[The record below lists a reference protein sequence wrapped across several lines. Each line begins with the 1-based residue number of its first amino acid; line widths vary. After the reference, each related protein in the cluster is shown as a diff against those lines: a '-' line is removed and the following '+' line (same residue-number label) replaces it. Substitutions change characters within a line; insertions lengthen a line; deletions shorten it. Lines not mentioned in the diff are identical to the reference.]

1 MVEGALVLEGGS
13 LRCLFTAGV
22 LDVFLES
29 RLDFSYVSGVS
40 AGALCAMN
48 YVSGQ
53 VGRSHDINIHYVHD
67 KRYLS
72 LRNMLKSREIYNFGF
87 VFGELSRTLEPFDR
101 EVFEASRQRLVVVA
115 TRCRTGKPEYF
126 ERGKC
131 PDLETAVAASGSM
144 PIMSHMVTVNH
155 RQYLD
160 GGLSMPIPYRRA
172 IDEGYEKVV
181 LVLSR
186 HRGYRKP
193 PINRLEKR
201 AYERYFAPLPELLKS
216 ICDIPQR
223 YNRMQD
229 EIDRL
234 EQEGRIFV
242 IRPPHTVTVS
252 RLERDRKKLENLY
265 QEGRE
270 EGSRKMEAL
279 RRYLG
284 ETPGWKNL
292 ERIEKQNI

>member
-1 MVEGALVLEGGS
+1 MTDGALVLEGGS

-22 LDVFLES
+22 LDVFLEN

-40 AGALCAMN
+40 AGALCAMS

-53 VGRSHDINIHYVHD
+53 VGRSHDINIRYIRD

-72 LRNMLKSREIYNFGF
+72 LRGMLKSREVYNFGF
-87 VFGELSRTLEPFDR
+87 VFGELSQNLEPFDR
-101 EVFEASRQRLVVVA
+101 EVFEASRQRLVVVG

-131 PDLETAVAASGSM
+131 ADLEAAVAASSSM
-144 PIMSHMVTVNH
+144 PIMSRMVTVDH
-155 RQYLD
+155 KKYLD

-172 IDEGYEKVV
+172 MDEGYEKVV

-193 PINRLEKR
+193 PFDRLERR
-201 AYERYFAPLPELLKS
+201 AYERYFAPLPELLKT

-223 YNRMQD
+223 YNQMLD
-229 EIDRL
+229 EIEDL
-234 EQEGRIFV
+234 EQAGKIFV
-242 IRPPHTVTVS
+242 IRPPRPVTVS

-265 QEGRE
+265 REGRE
-270 EGSRKMEAL
+270 EGE
-279 RRYLG
+279 RRLKELQRYVAG
-284 ETPGWKNL
+284 ESGRVNVDWL
-292 ERIEKQNI
+292 EKQNM

>member
-22 LDVFLES
+22 LDVFLEKQ
-29 RLDFSYVSGVS
+29 LDFSYVSGVS
-40 AGALCAMN
+40 AGALCAIN
-48 YVSGQ
+48 YISGQ
-53 VGRSHDINIHYVHD
+53 VGRSHDINIRYVHD

-101 EVFEASRQRLVVVA
+101 AAFEASGQRLVVVA
-115 TRCRTGKPEYF
+115 TRCRTGKPAYF

-131 PDLETAVAASGSM
+131 PDLEAAVAASGSM
-144 PIMSHMVTVNH
+144 PIISHMVTVNH
-155 RQYLD
+155 RKYLD

-172 IDEGYEKVV
+172 MEEGYGKVV

-193 PINRLEKR
+193 PMEHLERR

-223 YNRMQD
+223 YNRLQE
-229 EIDRL
+229 EIERL

-242 IRPPHTVTVS
+242 IRPPHPVTVS

-270 EGSRKMEAL
+270 EGNRRLKEL
-279 RRYLG
+279 LRYLD
-284 ETPGWKNL
+284 E
-292 ERIEKQNI
+292 